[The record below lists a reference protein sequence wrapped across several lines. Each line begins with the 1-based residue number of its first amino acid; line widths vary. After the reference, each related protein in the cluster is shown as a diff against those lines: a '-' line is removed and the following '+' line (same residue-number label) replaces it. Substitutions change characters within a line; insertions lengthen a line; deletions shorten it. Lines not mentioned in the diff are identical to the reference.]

1 MNPESIL
8 AYERMSDLYSNR
20 FKQDIQDVQ
29 ESRKMIDKMFAV
41 LDERILMQEKIEEL
55 VERCSDPQLRESIKK
70 FLNQLSTV
78 EK

>member
-1 MNPESIL
+1 
-8 AYERMSDLYSNR
+8 
-20 FKQDIQDVQ
+20 
-29 ESRKMIDKMFAV
+29 MFAV